1 MSKQPNYS
9 MDRRERDRAKQAKK
23 AAKAEEK
30 AAAKSDVVP
39 DQAAATPPETLP
51 SDE

>member
-1 MSKQPNYS
+1 MSKQPNYD

-30 AAAKSDVVP
+30 AAAKRDV
-39 DQAAATPPETLP
+39 ATNGAPAPTRDEPPA
-51 SDE
+51 